1 MDDLLL
7 VKTFTLLGGMLI
19 ITTIFSRINKAYE
32 TTTEAV
38 ITVFGVFLFFF
49 LSLFY
54 ADQYPYN
61 IIFVGIFSGFIGW
74 DMGTLIA
81 FIGEKFKFRKYLK
94 AIGVKSQYLDRGT
107 HYPIKSN

>member
-7 VKTFTLLGGMLI
+7 VRTFTLLGGMLI

-54 ADQYPYN
+54 ANQC
-61 IIFVGIFSGFIGW
+61 
-74 DMGTLIA
+74 LI
-81 FIGEKFKFRKYLK
+81 K
-94 AIGVKSQYLDRGT
+94 YLDRGT